1 MRTPENLRELV
12 PYLARNFQNK
22 IGLQIK
28 EETGYRSY
36 SYQQIEEW
44 IVKISAALR
53 QLGFQ
58 KGDRAAVMAENRPEW
73 GLSYLAIIYAG
84 GIAVPLDPLL
94 KEEEISV
101 LLKDSQSSFLFLSQK
116 FAETGVSLIK
126 NLPFL
131 KGLINFDQLSHQNNY
146 YSFSQLKNEARG
158 EILSEA
164 LAPDETA
171 SLVYTSGTTGTPKGV
186 ELTHRNLI
194 FEITTLPKI
203 IDINES
209 DRTVSVLPL
218 HHTFESTT
226 DFLTVLYVGAT
237 VTYITG
243 LKSSK
248 IFEAIQENKATIF
261 VAVPLLYQLIFQGIF
276 HEISESSLLI
286 KIMFKFFWTITS
298 FLPFKFLKKIFFKK
312 LHQKFGGNIRFF
324 VSGGAA
330 IDKKL
335 LEGFKRLGFEI
346 LQGYGLTEA
355 APVVSANSLDKNR
368 LGSVGHPLPG
378 IEIKIVPQ
386 KNEPRVGELFVKG
399 PNVMKG
405 YYQRDD
411 LTSQVIQ
418 DSWLATGDLAFVD
431 QDGFIYI
438 TGRLKDVIVAPS
450 GQNIYP
456 DEIEGSFIGNSAIK
470 EICVFGAESKESFKK
485 GTEVVAAVI
494 LPDEK
499 FLGNPAYIEKIIA
512 EYNQNCTSYKRI
524 ENFKIV
530 FEELPKTSTR
540 KIKRNLVKK
549 MWDQLK

>member
-1 MRTPENLRELV
+1 MRNPENLRELV
-12 PYLARNFQNK
+12 PYLGRNFQNK
-22 IGLQIK
+22 LGLQIK

-36 SYQQIEEW
+36 SYLEIEEW
-44 IVKISAALR
+44 VVKISSGLR
-53 QLGFQ
+53 KLGFQ
-58 KGDRAAVMAENRPEW
+58 KGDRAAVLSENRPEW

-84 GIAVPLDPLL
+84 GAVVPIDPLL

-116 FAETGVSLIK
+116 FAETGDSLMK
-126 NLPFL
+126 NLLFL
-131 KGLINFDQLSHQNNY
+131 KGLIDFDLPGHQNNH
-146 YSFSQLKNEARG
+146 YSFIQLKNEAEK

-164 LAPDETA
+164 IAPDETA
-171 SLVYTSGTTGTPKGV
+171 SIVYTSGTTGTPKGV

-226 DFLTVLYVGAT
+226 DFLTVLFVGAT

-248 IFEAIQENKATIF
+248 ILEALQETQATIF
-261 VAVPLLYQLIFQGIF
+261 VAVPLLYQLIYQGIF
-276 HEISESSLLI
+276 HEIGEAPLLI
-286 KIMFKFFWTITS
+286 KIMFKVFWAMTS

-330 IDKKL
+330 IDPKI
-335 LEGFKRLGFEI
+335 LEGFRRFGFEI

-355 APVVSANSLDKNR
+355 APVVAVNRLDKNR
-368 LGSVGHPLPG
+368 LGSVGQPLPG
-378 IEIKIVPQ
+378 VEIKTVPQ
-386 KNEPRVGELFVKG
+386 KNEPGVGELLVKG

-405 YYQRDD
+405 YYQRPD
-411 LTSQVIQ
+411 LTEQVIK
-418 DSWLATGDLAFVD
+418 DGWLYTGDLAFVD

-456 DEIEGSFIGNSAIK
+456 DEIELAFAGNPAIK
-470 EICVFGAESKESFKK
+470 EICVFGTESKESFKK
-485 GTEVVAAVI
+485 GTEVVSAVI

-499 FLGNPAYIEKIIA
+499 FFNNITQIKKIIA
-512 EYNQNCTSYKRI
+512 EHNQNCTSYKRI

-549 MWDQLK
+549 MWGNLK